1 MRWWEVSRR
10 HGVPMV
16 SHDGSGFDSHA
27 NVVLGYT
34 CAWHRMTKLAIV
46 RRDDPAGCRRQG
58 DRKRVGLRVRRPSYE
73 RRGLPGLRRG
83 RRHKTRL
90 TLDMRSPAQVVGA
103 APDARIRFREVEDND
118 ELLVRIVHEVGDPH
132 L

>member
-34 CAWHRMTKLAIV
+34 CAWHRMTKLAVV
-46 RRDDPAGCRRQG
+46 RRSTQLAAAV
-58 DRKRVGLRVRRPSYE
+58 RVTASGSAI
-73 RRGLPGLRRG
+73 G
-83 RRHKTRL
+83 
-90 TLDMRSPAQVVGA
+90 MC
-103 APDARIRFREVEDND
+103 
-118 ELLVRIVHEVGDPH
+118 
-132 L
+132 